1 MMGGIG
7 IAMISLPTPDC
18 RGGAFAVFAKIPPP
32 VPLSC
37 IAGKWVLI
45 NRFKLSKTRELR
57 HLLGFAESLF
67 SV

>member
-1 MMGGIG
+1 MDGIW

-32 VPLSC
+32 VSLSC

-57 HLLGFAESLF
+57 YLLGFADSLF